1 MALFDAHAWMRF
13 ATGLISGCWIGAII
27 GGAVALLF
35 ASRRIRQLE
44 TINML
49 LRVKLRS
56 REQSRRT
63 GTGGNGPVL
72 VVPPRE
78 TNRPASA
85 PMTRFA
91 SGDR

>member
-1 MALFDAHAWMRF
+1 MIPLDAHVWMRF
-13 ATGLISGCWIGAII
+13 AIGLIAGCWVGAMI

-44 TINML
+44 TVNML
-49 LRVKLRS
+49 LRVKLRA
-56 REQSRRT
+56 REKPSRT
-63 GTGGNGPVL
+63 GTGGGPVL
-72 VVPPRE
+72 VVQPRE

-85 PMTRFA
+85 PMSRFA